1 MVNKE
6 LTKEELLKIE
16 RNIERFLGLVYLLVL
31 QSLLL
36 EF

>member
-16 RNIERFLGLVYLLVL
+16 RNIGKIL
-31 QSLLL
+31 
-36 EF
+36 